1 MRDFFRGKFFI
12 ALVFI
17 AAFLLGFMLNMILDG
32 GVTAPRDLIGI
43 ISTPFASFG
52 TWVKNG
58 VTDFFETFS
67 EYSSLKKENEQLI
80 KRVTELETSLADTY
94 NEKVEAERLR
104 GLASVTE
111 TAPELHFIAA
121 DVVLSSAD
129 GLGSTFSVNKGTLD
143 GIELNS
149 VAVAAGGLVGKV
161 TAVGLNWATVTAITD
176 PSMSVGA
183 TVKRSEATGVTEG
196 DTALRAKGLC
206 RLSYLT
212 ADTSV
217 VRGDLVFTS
226 GLGGVFPSGIF
237 IGTVS
242 QVESE
247 ENGLAQNAEIEVGA
261 DLSSLRRIYIT
272 DGAWNGE

>member
-1 MRDFFRGKFFI
+1 
-12 ALVFI
+12 
-17 AAFLLGFMLNMILDG
+17 
-32 GVTAPRDLIGI
+32 IGI
-43 ISTPFASFG
+43 ISSPFASFG
-52 TWVKNG
+52 TLVKNG
-58 VTDFFETFS
+58 VKDFFETFS
-67 EYSSLKKENEQLI
+67 EYSYLKKENEQLI
-80 KRVTELETSLADTY
+80 KRITELETSLADTY
-94 NEKVEAERLR
+94 NEKVETERLR

-121 DVVLSSAD
+121 DVVLTSAD
-129 GLGSTFSVNKGTLD
+129 GYGSTFSVNKGTLD
-143 GIELNS
+143 GITLNS

-196 DTALRAKGLC
+196 ETALRANGCC

-212 ADTSV
+212 PDASV

-226 GLGGVFPSGIF
+226 GLGGVFPAGIF

-247 ENGLAQNAEIEVGA
+247 ENGLAQNATIEVGA
-261 DLSSLRRIYIT
+261 DLTSLRRIYIT

>member
-1 MRDFFRGKFFI
+1 
-12 ALVFI
+12 
-17 AAFLLGFMLNMILDG
+17 
-32 GVTAPRDLIGI
+32 
-43 ISTPFASFG
+43 
-52 TWVKNG
+52 
-58 VTDFFETFS
+58 
-67 EYSSLKKENEQLI
+67 
-80 KRVTELETSLADTY
+80 VTELETSLADTY

-212 ADTSV
+212 ADASV

>member
-12 ALVFI
+12 TLVFI

-43 ISTPFASFG
+43 ISSPFASFG

-80 KRVTELETSLADTY
+80 KRITELETSLADTY
-94 NEKVEAERLR
+94 NEKVETERLR

-121 DVVLSSAD
+121 DVVLTSAD
-129 GLGSTFSVNKGTLD
+129 GYGSTFSVNKGTLD
-143 GIELNS
+143 GITLNS

-196 DTALRAKGLC
+196 ETALRANGCC

-212 ADTSV
+212 PDASV

-226 GLGGVFPSGIF
+226 GLGGVFPAGIF

-247 ENGLAQNAEIEVGA
+247 ENGLAQNATIEVGA
-261 DLSSLRRIYIT
+261 DLTSLRRIYIT

>member
-32 GVTAPRDLIGI
+32 GVTAPRDMIGVI
-43 ISTPFASFG
+43 ASPFASFG

-58 VTDFFETFS
+58 VTDFFETFT

-80 KRVTELETSLADTY
+80 KRVTELETKLADTY
-94 NEKVEAERLR
+94 SEKVETERLR

-111 TAPELHFIAA
+111 TAPDLQFIAA

-129 GLGSTFSVNKGTLD
+129 GFGSTFSVNKGSAD
-143 GIELNS
+143 GIKLNA

-196 DTALRAKGLC
+196 ETSLRAIGCC

-212 ADTSV
+212 ADVSV

-226 GLGGVFPSGIF
+226 GLGGVFPSGIY
-237 IGTVS
+237 IGTVT
-242 QVESE
+242 QVEYE
-247 ENGLAQNAEIEVGA
+247 ENGLAQNATVEVGA

-272 DGAWNGE
+272 TGEWEGK